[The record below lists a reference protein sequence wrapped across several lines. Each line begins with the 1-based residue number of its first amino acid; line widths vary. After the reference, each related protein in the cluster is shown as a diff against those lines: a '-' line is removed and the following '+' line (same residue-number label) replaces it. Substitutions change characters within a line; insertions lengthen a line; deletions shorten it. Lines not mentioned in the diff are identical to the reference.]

1 MQNIYFIIF
10 KKNYRQYFFQN
21 ATNTIILTNFAN
33 YPTTICEYPEYYE
46 KNYEMLY
53 KKECRKN
60 NSESTW
66 APLLQLSLLVQKT
79 YKSINYFCSI
89 IQKKNNFVALI

>member
-1 MQNIYFIIF
+1 MEISYEIWVLSF
-10 KKNYRQYFFQN
+10 
-21 ATNTIILTNFAN
+21 
-33 YPTTICEYPEYYE
+33 PTLGPDPSVEDVGNSTYSCEYPEYYE

-60 NSESTW
+60 NSKSTW
-66 APLLQLSLLVQKT
+66 TPLLQLSLLVQKT

-89 IQKKNNFVALI
+89 IQKKTILLH